1 MKKAMKK
8 LMAALLAVAMVC
20 AMAIPAFA
28 AGGAGATTGEGKITI
43 DNAVIGHTYKIYRI
57 LNLQYNETAKSFRY
71 EKNDKWGAFVDE
83 QSDKLAVD
91 ANGVVTWK
99 KGVSAEKDGAPI
111 KALAI
116 AAGQY
121 VKDQGTAFAA
131 DDSKVAASSTVI
143 FDNLPL
149 GWYLVVSDLTNDAIC
164 SIDTTAKEVTI
175 KEKNGVPTVTKEVEY
190 ASGSWGQGN
199 DGNVGDTVNF
209 QTTIYVTDGN
219 PTNYVLHDKMSNGL
233 TFKEDSIA
241 VKVNDTT
248 PITNYTVK
256 YTNTDKCTFE
266 ISFPNGTLHT
276 NDKVV
281 VTYSATINSNA
292 VVGTA
297 GNENETWLK
306 YGNNGETTHG
316 KTKTYTWSFNIF
328 KYFTDSNDKM
338 QYLADVEFV
347 LYRKDNTTNKIEYAQ
362 FDSNNN
368 NKLTGWTEAENEATK
383 LKTNATS
390 IVGVEGLDKG
400 TYFLKETATPGGF
413 NGLTT
418 DVEVQIDSSCNTLN
432 GATYTV
438 KYKMANANDE
448 DFTDAG
454 DAKIVPIENKRGTTL
469 PGTGGIGTTIFYV
482 VGGGLMVAAAILLIT
497 KKRMENR

>member
-20 AMAIPAFA
+20 AMAIPAWA

-57 LNLQYNETAKSFRY
+57 LNLQYNDTAKSFRY
-71 EKNDKWGAFVDE
+71 EKNDKWGAFVEE
-83 QSDKLAVD
+83 QTAYLAVD
-91 ANGVVTWK
+91 SKTGVVTWANSDNADN
-99 KGVSAEKDGAPI
+99 GTAI
-111 KALAI
+111 KALAV
-116 AAGQY
+116 AAGQH
-121 VKDQGTAFAA
+121 VTDTPSLAA
-131 DDSKVAASSTVI
+131 DDSKEATSNTVI

-149 GWYLVVSDLTNDAIC
+149 GWYLVVSDLTTDAIC
-164 SIDTTAKEVTI
+164 SIDTTAKQVTI
-175 KEKNGVPTVTKEVEY
+175 REKNGVPTVTKEVEY
-190 ASGSWGQGN
+190 ASDSWGQGN

-209 QTTIYVTDGN
+209 HTTIYVTDGN

-233 TFKEDSIA
+233 TFKTDSI
-241 VKVNDTT
+241 VVTKNGNSFTD
-248 PITNYTVK
+248 YTK
-256 YTNTDKCTFE
+256 EPPTDGCTFE
-266 ISFPNGTLHT
+266 IKFNEGSLHT

-297 GNENETWLK
+297 GNDNETWLE
-306 YGNNGETTHG
+306 YGDHHDSTHSN
-316 KTKTYTWSFNIF
+316 TKTYTWSFNIF
-328 KYFTDSNDKM
+328 KFFTDSDDTM
-338 QYLADVEFV
+338 QYLPDVEFV

-368 NKLTGWTEAENEATK
+368 NNKLTGWTETKDDATR
-383 LKTNATS
+383 LTTNATS
-390 IVGVEGLDKG
+390 TVTVEGLDEG

-418 DVEVQIDSSCNTLN
+418 DVEVQITGSCNTLR

-438 KYKMANANDE
+438 QYRMDNEE
-448 DFTDAG
+448 DFAGAG
-454 DAKIVPIENKRGTTL
+454 DAKIVPIENKRGTIL

-497 KKRMENR
+497 KKRMENH

>member
-57 LNLQYNETAKSFRY
+57 LNLQYNDTAKSFRY
-71 EKNDKWGAFVDE
+71 EKNDKWGAFVEE
-83 QSDKLAVD
+83 QTAYLAVD
-91 ANGVVTWK
+91 SKTGVVTWANSDNADN
-99 KGVSAEKDGAPI
+99 GTAI
-111 KALAI
+111 KALAV
-116 AAGQY
+116 AAGQH
-121 VKDQGTAFAA
+121 VTDTPSLAA
-131 DDSKVAASSTVI
+131 DDSKVAASNTVI

-149 GWYLVVSDLTNDAIC
+149 GWYLVVSDLTTDAIC
-164 SIDTTAKEVTI
+164 SIDTTAKQVTI
-175 KEKNGVPTVTKEVEY
+175 REKNGVPTVTKEVEY
-190 ASGSWGQGN
+190 ASGSWGEGN

-233 TFKEDSIA
+233 AFKEDSIA

-328 KYFTDSNDKM
+328 KYFTDSNNDM
-338 QYLADVEFV
+338 RYLANVEFV
-347 LYRKDNTTNKIEYAQ
+347 LYRKNADDKAEYAK
-362 FDSNNN
+362 FDSNN
-368 NKLTGWTEAENEATK
+368 KLSGWTEAESEAGK

-400 TYFLKETATPGGF
+400 TYFLKEITTPDGF
-413 NGLTT
+413 NGLTS

-438 KYKMANANDE
+438 QYKMVNED
-448 DFTDAG
+448 DFTDT
-454 DAKIVPIENKRGTTL
+454 DEEEKVVPIENKRGTVL

>member
-28 AGGAGATTGEGKITI
+28 ADGSTHSSSEDGKITI
-43 DNAVIGHTYKIYRI
+43 QNAVANQTYKIYRI
-57 LNLQYNETAKSFRY
+57 LDLQYNDTAKSFRY
-71 EKNDKWGAFVDE
+71 VKNDKWGAFVE
-83 QSDKLAVD
+83 GQTTYLSVD
-91 ANGVVTWK
+91 SKTGVVTWANSDNADN
-99 KGVSAEKDGAPI
+99 GTAI
-111 KALAI
+111 KALAV
-116 AAGQY
+116 AAGQH
-121 VKDQGTAFAA
+121 VKDTPSLTADGSVKA
-131 DDSKVAASSTVI
+131 SSSTVI

-190 ASGSWGQGN
+190 ASGSWGEGN

-233 TFKEDSIA
+233 TFQTGTISVKKNDKPFTDYTKE
-241 VKVNDTT
+241 T
-248 PITNYTVK
+248 PI
-256 YTNTDKCTFE
+256 DDCTFE
-266 ISFPNGTLHT
+266 IKFKDGTLQT

-281 VTYSATINSNA
+281 VTYSATINNDA
-292 VVGTA
+292 VVGTT

-306 YGNNGETTHG
+306 YGDNGETTHG
-316 KTKTYTWSFNIF
+316 KTKTYTWKFNIL
-328 KYFTDSNDKM
+328 KYFTDSNDDKK
-338 QYLADVEFV
+338 YLANVEFV
-347 LYRKDNTTNKIEYAQ
+347 LYRKDNAANKTEYAQ
-362 FDSNNN
+362 FDSNN
-368 NKLTGWTEAENEATK
+368 KLTGWTATESEAGK

-390 IVGVEGLDKG
+390 NVVVEGLDAG
-400 TYFLKETATPGGF
+400 TYFLKETATPTGF
-413 NGLTT
+413 NSLTS
-418 DVEVQIDSSCNTLN
+418 DVEVQIDSSCNTLS

-448 DFTDAG
+448 EFTDT
-454 DAKIVPIENKRGTTL
+454 DDEKVVPIENKRGTTL

-482 VGGGLMVAAAILLIT
+482 VGGGLMAAAAILLIT

>member
-1 MKKAMKK
+1 
-8 LMAALLAVAMVC
+8 MVC

-57 LNLQYNETAKSFRY
+57 LNLQYNDTAKSFRY
-71 EKNDKWGAFVDE
+71 EKNDKWGAFVEE
-83 QSDKLAVD
+83 QTAYLAVD
-91 ANGVVTWK
+91 SKTGVVTWANSDNADN
-99 KGVSAEKDGAPI
+99 GTAI
-111 KALAI
+111 KALAV
-116 AAGQY
+116 AAGQH
-121 VKDQGTAFAA
+121 VTDTPSLAA
-131 DDSKVAASSTVI
+131 DDSKEATSNTVI

-149 GWYLVVSDLTNDAIC
+149 GWYLVVSDLTTDAIC

-219 PTNYVLHDKMSNGL
+219 PTNYVLHDKMSTGL

-297 GNENETWLK
+297 GNDNETWLK
-306 YGNNGETTHG
+306 YGDNGETTHG
-316 KTKTYTWSFNIF
+316 RTKTYTWKFNIF
-328 KYFTDSNDKM
+328 KYFTDSNNDM
-338 QYLADVEFV
+338 RYLANVEFV
-347 LYRKDNTTNKIEYAQ
+347 LYRKNADDKAEYAK
-362 FDSNNN
+362 FDSNN
-368 NKLTGWTEAENEATK
+368 KLSGWTEAESEAGK
-383 LKTNATS
+383 LKTNAIS

-400 TYFLKETATPGGF
+400 TYFLKEITTPDGF
-413 NGLTT
+413 NGLTS

-438 KYKMANANDE
+438 QYKMVNED
-448 DFTDAG
+448 DFTDT
-454 DAKIVPIENKRGTTL
+454 DEEEKVVPIENKRGTVL

>member
-43 DNAVIGHTYKIYRI
+43 NNAVIGHTYKIYRI
-57 LNLQYNETAKSFRY
+57 LNLQYNDTAKSFRY
-71 EKNDKWGAFVDE
+71 EKNDKWGAFVED
-83 QSDKLAVD
+83 QTTYLSVD
-91 ANGVVTWK
+91 SKTGVVTWANSDNADN
-99 KGVSAEKDGAPI
+99 GTAI
-111 KALAI
+111 KALAV

-121 VKDQGTAFAA
+121 VKDKEDAGLTA
-131 DDSKVAASSTVI
+131 DDFKKATSSTVT

-209 QTTIYVTDGN
+209 QTTINVTDGD
-219 PTNYVLHDKMSNGL
+219 PTNYVLHDQMSKGL
-233 TFKEDSIA
+233 TFKENSIA
-241 VKVNDTT
+241 VKVNDTL
-248 PITNYTVK
+248 ITNYTVE

-276 NDKVV
+276 NDTVV
-281 VTYSATINSNA
+281 VTYSATINNDA
-292 VVGTA
+292 VVGTT

-306 YGNNGETTHG
+306 YGDNGETTHG

-328 KYFTDSNDKM
+328 KYFTDSNNDM

-347 LYRKDNTTNKIEYAQ
+347 LYRKDNTANKTEYAQ
-362 FDSNNN
+362 FNSN

-390 IVGVEGLDKG
+390 TVAVEGLDAG
-400 TYFLKETATPGGF
+400 TYFLKEITTPGGF
-413 NGLTT
+413 NGLTS
-418 DVEVQIDSSCNTLN
+418 DVEVKITSSCNILT
-432 GATYTV
+432 GATYAV
-438 KYKMANANDE
+438 EYKMVNE
-448 DFTDAG
+448 EGFTDT
-454 DAKIVPIENKRGTTL
+454 DEQEKVVPIENKRGTTL
-469 PGTGGIGTTIFYV
+469 PSTGGIGTTIFYV

>member
-28 AGGAGATTGEGKITI
+28 AEGAGATTGEGKITI

-57 LNLQYNETAKSFRY
+57 LNLQYNDTAKSFRY
-71 EKNDKWGAFVDE
+71 EKNDKWGAFVEE
-83 QSDKLAVD
+83 QTAYLAVD
-91 ANGVVTWK
+91 SKTGVVTWANSDNADN
-99 KGVSAEKDGAPI
+99 GTAI
-111 KALAI
+111 KALAV
-116 AAGQY
+116 AAGQH
-121 VKDQGTAFAA
+121 VTDTPSLAA
-131 DDSKVAASSTVI
+131 DDSKEATSNTVI

-149 GWYLVVSDLTNDAIC
+149 GWYLVVSDLTTDAIC
-164 SIDTTAKEVTI
+164 SIDTTAKQVTI
-175 KEKNGVPTVTKEVEY
+175 REKNGVPTVTKEVEY
-190 ASGSWGQGN
+190 ASGSWGEGN

-233 TFKEDSIA
+233 AFQTGTIS
-241 VKVNDTT
+241 VKKNGDPFTDYTIET
-248 PITNYTVK
+248 PI
-256 YTNTDKCTFE
+256 DDCTFE
-266 ISFPNGTLHT
+266 IKFKEGSLHT

-316 KTKTYTWSFNIF
+316 RTKTYTWKFNILKF
-328 KYFTDSNDKM
+328 FTNSNDEK

-347 LYRKDNTTNKIEYAQ
+347 LYRKNNTTDPAEYAK
-362 FDSNNN
+362 FDSN
-368 NKLTGWTEAENEATK
+368 NKLTGWTKNESEAGK
-383 LKTNATS
+383 LRTNATS
-390 IVGVEGLDKG
+390 NVCVEGLDEG
-400 TYFLKETATPGGF
+400 TYFLKETATPVGF
-413 NGLTT
+413 NSLTS
-418 DVEVQIDSSCNTLN
+418 DVEVQITSSCNTLTN
-432 GATYTV
+432 ATYTV
-438 KYKMANANDE
+438 QYKMVNDE
-448 DFTDAG
+448 DFADTD
-454 DAKIVPIENKRGTTL
+454 DKEKVVPIENKRGTVL

-497 KKRMENR
+497 KKRMENH

>member
-28 AGGAGATTGEGKITI
+28 ADGSTHSSSKDGKITI
-43 DNAVIGHTYKIYRI
+43 DNAVAGQTYKIYRI
-57 LNLQYNETAKSFRY
+57 LDLQYNDTAKSFRY
-71 EKNDKWGAFVDE
+71 VKNDKWGAFVDE
-83 QSDKLAVD
+83 QSSYLTVD

-99 KGVSAEKDGAPI
+99 DGVSSEKDGAPI

-116 AAGQY
+116 AAGQH
-121 VKDQGTAFAA
+121 VKDTPSLAA
-131 DDSKVAASSTVI
+131 DGSEKAASSIVT
-143 FDNLPL
+143 FDRLPL
-149 GWYLVVSDLTNDAIC
+149 GWYLVVSDLTTDAIC

-175 KEKNGVPTVTKEVEY
+175 KEKNGAPTVTKEVEY
-190 ASGSWGQGN
+190 ASGSWGEGN

-219 PTNYVLHDKMSNGL
+219 PTNYVLHDQMSNGL
-233 TFKEDSIA
+233 AFKEGSIV
-241 VKVNDTT
+241 VKKNGERFID
-248 PITNYTVK
+248 YTVV
-256 YTNTDKCTFE
+256 TPTDNCTFE
-266 ISFPNGTLHT
+266 IKFNENSLQA
-276 NDKVV
+276 NDTVV

-292 VVGTA
+292 VVGTT
-297 GNENETWLK
+297 GNDNETWLK

-328 KYFTDSNDKM
+328 KYFTDSNNDM
-338 QYLADVEFV
+338 QYLANVEFV
-347 LYRKDNTTNKIEYAQ
+347 LYRKDNTANKTEYAQ
-362 FDSNNN
+362 FNSN

-390 IVGVEGLDKG
+390 TVAVEGLDAG
-400 TYFLKETATPGGF
+400 TYFLKETATPVGF
-413 NGLTT
+413 NSLTS
-418 DVEVQIDSSCNTLN
+418 DVEVQITSSCNTLTH
-432 GATYTV
+432 ATYTV
-438 KYKMANANDE
+438 QYKMVNEE
-448 DFTDAG
+448 DFTDT
-454 DAKIVPIENKRGTTL
+454 DEEEKVVPIENNRGTTL

-482 VGGGLMVAAAILLIT
+482 VGGGLMVAAAVLLIT

>member
-28 AGGAGATTGEGKITI
+28 ADGGATAPTTGEGEITI

-71 EKNDKWGAFVDE
+71 EKNNKWGAFVDE

-99 KGVSAEKDGAPI
+99 EGVSAEKDGAPI

-149 GWYLVVSDLTNDAIC
+149 GWYLVVSDLTSDAIC
-164 SIDTTAKEVTI
+164 SIDTTAKQVTI

-209 QTTIYVTDGN
+209 QTTINVTDGD

-233 TFKEDSIA
+233 AFKEGSIV
-241 VKVNDTT
+241 VKKNDERFTD
-248 PITNYTVK
+248 YTVV
-256 YTNTDKCTFE
+256 TPTDNCTFE
-266 ISFPNGTLHT
+266 IKFNENSLQA
-276 NDKVV
+276 NDTVV
-281 VTYSATINSNA
+281 VTYSAIINSNA
-292 VVGTA
+292 VVGTD
-297 GNENETWLK
+297 GNDNETWLK

-316 KTKTYTWSFNIF
+316 KTKTYTWKFDIL
-328 KYFTDSNDKM
+328 KYFTDSNDTK

-347 LYRKDNTTNKIEYAQ
+347 LYRKNNTTNTTEYAK
-362 FDSNNN
+362 FDSN
-368 NKLTGWTEAENEATK
+368 KLSGWTATESDATK

-390 IVGVEGLDKG
+390 TVAVEGLDAG
-400 TYFLKETATPGGF
+400 TYFLKEITTPGGF
-413 NGLTT
+413 NGLTS
-418 DVEVQIDSSCNTLN
+418 DVEVKITSSCNILT
-432 GATYTV
+432 GATYAV
-438 KYKMANANDE
+438 EYKMVNE
-448 DFTDAG
+448 EGFTDT
-454 DAKIVPIENKRGTTL
+454 DEQEKVVPIENKRGTTL

>member
-28 AGGAGATTGEGKITI
+28 AEGAGATTGEGKITI

-57 LNLQYNETAKSFRY
+57 LNLQYNDTAKSFRY
-71 EKNDKWGAFVDE
+71 EKNDKWGAFVEE
-83 QSDKLAVD
+83 QTAYLSVD
-91 ANGVVTWK
+91 SKTGVVTWANSDNADN
-99 KGVSAEKDGAPI
+99 GTAI
-111 KALAI
+111 KALAV

-121 VKDQGTAFAA
+121 VKDKEDAGLTA
-131 DDSKVAASSTVI
+131 DRSEKASLNTVT

-328 KYFTDSNDKM
+328 KYFTDSNNDM
-338 QYLADVEFV
+338 RYLANVEFV
-347 LYRKDNTTNKIEYAQ
+347 LYRKNADDKAEYAK
-362 FDSNNN
+362 FDSNNNN
-368 NKLTGWTEAENEATK
+368 NKLTGWTETKDDATR
-383 LKTNATS
+383 LTTNATS
-390 IVGVEGLDKG
+390 TVTVEGLDEG
-400 TYFLKETATPGGF
+400 TYFLKEITTPDGF
-413 NGLTT
+413 NGLTS

-432 GATYTV
+432 GATYMV
-438 KYKMANANDE
+438 QYKMVNE
-448 DFTDAG
+448 EGFTDT
-454 DAKIVPIENKRGTTL
+454 DDEEKVVPIENKRGTTL

-497 KKRMENR
+497 KKRMENH

>member
-20 AMAIPAFA
+20 AMAIPAWA
-28 AGGAGATTGEGKITI
+28 AEGATHSSSEDGKITI
-43 DNAVIGHTYKIYRI
+43 QNAVANQTYKIYRI
-57 LNLQYNETAKSFRY
+57 LDLQYNDTAKSFRY
-71 EKNDKWGAFVDE
+71 VKNDKWGAFVE
-83 QSDKLAVD
+83 GQTTYLSVD
-91 ANGVVTWK
+91 SKTGVVTWANSDNADN
-99 KGVSAEKDGAPI
+99 GTAI
-111 KALAI
+111 KALAV
-116 AAGQY
+116 AAGQH
-121 VKDQGTAFAA
+121 VKDTPSLTADGSVKA
-131 DDSKVAASSTVI
+131 SSSTVI

-149 GWYLVVSDLTNDAIC
+149 GWYLVVSDLTTDAIC
-164 SIDTTAKEVTI
+164 SIDTTAKQVTI
-175 KEKNGVPTVTKEVEY
+175 KEKNGAPTVEKEVEY
-190 ASGSWGQGN
+190 ASDSWGQGN

-266 ISFPNGTLHT
+266 ISFPNGTLQT

-281 VTYSATINSNA
+281 VTYSATINSDA

-328 KYFTDSNDKM
+328 KYFTDSNNDM
-338 QYLADVEFV
+338 RYLANVEFV
-347 LYRKDNTTNKIEYAQ
+347 LYRKNADDKAEYAK
-362 FDSNNN
+362 FDSNN
-368 NKLTGWTEAENEATK
+368 KLSGWTEAESEAGK

-400 TYFLKETATPGGF
+400 TYFLKEITTPDGF
-413 NGLTT
+413 NGLTS

-438 KYKMANANDE
+438 QYKMVNED
-448 DFTDAG
+448 DFTDT
-454 DAKIVPIENKRGTTL
+454 DEEEKVVPIENKRGTVL

>member
-57 LNLQYNETAKSFRY
+57 LNLQYNDTAKSFRY
-71 EKNDKWGAFVDE
+71 EKNDKWGAFVEE
-83 QSDKLAVD
+83 QTAYLSVD
-91 ANGVVTWK
+91 SKTGVVTWANSDNADN
-99 KGVSAEKDGAPI
+99 GTAI
-111 KALAI
+111 KALAV

-121 VKDQGTAFAA
+121 VKDKEDAGLTA
-131 DDSKVAASSTVI
+131 DRSEKASLNTVT

-190 ASGSWGQGN
+190 ASGSWGEGN

-233 TFKEDSIA
+233 TFKTDSIV
-241 VKVNDTT
+241 VKKNDAIFTDYTKET
-248 PITNYTVK
+248 PN
-256 YTNTDKCTFE
+256 DGCTFE
-266 ISFPNGTLHT
+266 IKFNEGSLHT

-292 VVGTA
+292 VVGTD
-297 GNENETWLK
+297 GNDNDTWLK
-306 YGNNGETTHG
+306 YGDEGKITRS
-316 KTKTYTWSFNIF
+316 KTKTYTWSFNILKF
-328 KYFTDSNDKM
+328 FTDSNGDKK
-338 QYLADVEFV
+338 YLADVEFV
-347 LYRKDNTTNKIEYAQ
+347 LYRKDNTANKTTEYAK
-362 FDSNNN
+362 FDSN
-368 NKLTGWTEAENEATK
+368 NKLTGWTKNESEAGK
-383 LKTNATS
+383 LRTNATCN
-390 IVGVEGLDKG
+390 VCVEGLDEG
-400 TYFLKETATPGGF
+400 TYFLKETATPVGF
-413 NGLTT
+413 NSLTS
-418 DVEVQIDSSCNTLN
+418 DVEVQIDSSCNTLR
-432 GATYTV
+432 GAAYTV
-438 KYKMANANDE
+438 KYKMANED
-448 DFTDAG
+448 DFTDT
-454 DAKIVPIENKRGTTL
+454 DEEEKVVPIENKRGTVL

-497 KKRMENR
+497 KKRMENH

>member
-28 AGGAGATTGEGKITI
+28 ADGSTHSSSEDGKITI
-43 DNAVIGHTYKIYRI
+43 DNAVAGQTYKIYRI
-57 LNLQYNETAKSFRY
+57 LDLQYNDTAKSFRY
-71 EKNDKWGAFVDE
+71 VKNDKWGAFVDE
-83 QSDKLAVD
+83 QSSYLIVD

-99 KGVSAEKDGAPI
+99 DGVSSEKDGAPI

-116 AAGQY
+116 AAGQH
-121 VKDQGTAFAA
+121 VKDTPSLAA
-131 DDSKVAASSTVI
+131 DGSEKAASSIVT
-143 FDNLPL
+143 FDRLPL
-149 GWYLVVSDLTNDAIC
+149 GWYLVVSDLTTDAIC

-175 KEKNGVPTVTKEVEY
+175 KEKNGAPTVTKEVEY
-190 ASGSWGQGN
+190 ASGSWGEGN

-219 PTNYVLHDKMSNGL
+219 PTNYVLHDQMSNGL
-233 TFKEDSIA
+233 AFKEGSIV
-241 VKVNDTT
+241 VKKNGERFID
-248 PITNYTVK
+248 YTVV
-256 YTNTDKCTFE
+256 TPTDNCTFE
-266 ISFPNGTLHT
+266 IKFNENSLQA
-276 NDKVV
+276 NDTVV

-297 GNENETWLK
+297 GNDNETWLK

-328 KYFTDSNDKM
+328 KYFTDSNNDM
-338 QYLADVEFV
+338 QYLANVEFV
-347 LYRKDNTTNKIEYAQ
+347 LYRKDNTANKTEYAQ
-362 FDSNNN
+362 FNSN

-390 IVGVEGLDKG
+390 TVAVEGLDAG
-400 TYFLKETATPGGF
+400 TYFLKETATPVGF
-413 NGLTT
+413 NSLTS
-418 DVEVQIDSSCNTLN
+418 DVEVQITSSCNTLTH
-432 GATYTV
+432 ATYTV
-438 KYKMANANDE
+438 QYKMVNEE
-448 DFTDAG
+448 DFTDT
-454 DAKIVPIENKRGTTL
+454 DEEEKVVPIENNRGTTL

-482 VGGGLMVAAAILLIT
+482 VGGGLMVAAAVLLIT

>member
-1 MKKAMKK
+1 MKK

-57 LNLQYNETAKSFRY
+57 LNLQYNDTAKSFRY

-149 GWYLVVSDLTNDAIC
+149 GWYLVVSDLTSDAIC

-219 PTNYVLHDKMSNGL
+219 PTNYILHDEMSNGL
-233 TFKEDSIA
+233 DFKEDSIV
-241 VKVNDTT
+241 VKKNDERFTD
-248 PITNYTVK
+248 YTVV
-256 YTNTDKCTFE
+256 TPTDNCTFE
-266 ISFPNGTLHT
+266 IKFNENSLQA
-276 NDKVV
+276 NDTVV

-297 GNENETWLK
+297 GNDNETWLK

-316 KTKTYTWSFNIF
+316 KTKTYTWKFDIL
-328 KYFTDSNDKM
+328 KYFTDSNDTK

-347 LYRKDNTTNKIEYAQ
+347 LYRKNNTTNTTEYAK
-362 FDSNNN
+362 FDSN
-368 NKLTGWTEAENEATK
+368 KLSGWTATESDATK

-390 IVGVEGLDKG
+390 NVVVEGLDAG
-400 TYFLKETATPGGF
+400 TYFLKETATPVGF
-413 NGLTT
+413 NSLTS
-418 DVEVQIDSSCNTLN
+418 DVEVKITSSCNKLD
-432 GATYTV
+432 GATYAV
-438 KYKMANANDE
+438 EYKMVNEE
-448 DFTDAG
+448 DFTDTG
-454 DAKIVPIENKRGTTL
+454 DEKVVPIENNRGTTL

-482 VGGGLMVAAAILLIT
+482 IGGGLMAAAAILLIT

>member
-57 LNLQYNETAKSFRY
+57 LNLQYNDTAKSFRY
-71 EKNDKWGAFVDE
+71 EKNDKWGAFVED
-83 QSDKLAVD
+83 QTAYLSVD
-91 ANGVVTWK
+91 SKTGVVTWANSDNADN
-99 KGVSAEKDGAPI
+99 GTAI
-111 KALAI
+111 KALAV

-121 VKDQGTAFAA
+121 VKDKEDAGLTA
-131 DDSKVAASSTVI
+131 DRSEKASLNTVT

-209 QTTIYVTDGN
+209 HTTIYVTDGN
-219 PTNYVLHDKMSNGL
+219 PTNYVLHDKMSTGL
-233 TFKEDSIA
+233 TFKENSIA
-241 VKVNDTT
+241 VKVNDTL
-248 PITNYTVK
+248 ITNYTVK

-266 ISFPNGTLHT
+266 ISFPNGTLQT

-281 VTYSATINSNA
+281 VTYSAIINSDA
-292 VVGTA
+292 VVGTD
-297 GNENETWLK
+297 GNDNETWLK
-306 YGNNGETTHG
+306 YGETGETTHSN
-316 KTKTYTWSFNIF
+316 TKTYTWKFDIL
-328 KYFTDSNDKM
+328 KYFTDSNNEK
-338 QYLADVEFV
+338 QYLANVEFV
-347 LYRKDNTTNKIEYAQ
+347 LYRKNADDKAEYAK
-362 FDSNNN
+362 FDPN
-368 NKLTGWTEAENEATK
+368 NKLTGWTENESEAGK
-383 LKTNATS
+383 LTTNATS
-390 IVGVEGLDKG
+390 NVVVEGLDAG
-400 TYFLKETATPGGF
+400 TYFLKETATPVGF
-413 NGLTT
+413 NSLTS
-418 DVEVQIDSSCNTLN
+418 DVEVQITSSCNILR
-432 GATYTV
+432 GAIYAV
-438 KYKMANANDE
+438 QYKMADEE
-448 DFTDAG
+448 DFTDT
-454 DAKIVPIENKRGTTL
+454 DDEKVVPIENKRGTTL

-482 VGGGLMVAAAILLIT
+482 VGGGLMAAAAILLIT
-497 KKRMENR
+497 KKRMENH

>member
-71 EKNDKWGAFVDE
+71 EKNDKWGAFVED
-83 QSDKLAVD
+83 QTTYLSVD
-91 ANGVVTWK
+91 SKTGVVTWANSDNADN
-99 KGVSAEKDGAPI
+99 GTAI
-111 KALAI
+111 KALAV

-121 VKDQGTAFAA
+121 VKDKEDAGLTA
-131 DDSKVAASSTVI
+131 DDFKKATSSTVT

-209 QTTIYVTDGN
+209 QTTINVTDGD
-219 PTNYVLHDKMSNGL
+219 PTNYVLHDQMSKGL
-233 TFKEDSIA
+233 TFKENSIA
-241 VKVNDTT
+241 VKVNDTL
-248 PITNYTVK
+248 ITNYTVE

-276 NDKVV
+276 NDTVV
-281 VTYSATINSNA
+281 VTYSATINNDA
-292 VVGTA
+292 VVGTT

-306 YGNNGETTHG
+306 YGDNGETTHG

-328 KYFTDSNDKM
+328 KYFTDSNNDM

-347 LYRKDNTTNKIEYAQ
+347 LYRKDNTANKTEYAQ
-362 FDSNNN
+362 FNSN

-390 IVGVEGLDKG
+390 TVAVEGLDAG
-400 TYFLKETATPGGF
+400 TYFLKEITTPGGF
-413 NGLTT
+413 NGLTS
-418 DVEVQIDSSCNTLN
+418 DVEVKITSSCNILT
-432 GATYTV
+432 GATYAV
-438 KYKMANANDE
+438 EYKMVNEEGFTGTDE
-448 DFTDAG
+448 QE
-454 DAKIVPIENKRGTTL
+454 KVVPIENKRGTTL

>member
-71 EKNDKWGAFVDE
+71 EKNNKWGAFVDE

-99 KGVSAEKDGAPI
+99 EGVSAEKDGAPI

-149 GWYLVVSDLTNDAIC
+149 GWYLVVSDLTSDAIC
-164 SIDTTAKEVTI
+164 SIDTTAKQVTI

-233 TFKEDSIA
+233 AFKTDSI
-241 VKVNDTT
+241 VVTKNGNPFTD
-248 PITNYTVK
+248 YTK
-256 YTNTDKCTFE
+256 ENPTDGCTFE
-266 ISFPNGTLHT
+266 IKFNEGSLHT

-297 GNENETWLK
+297 GNDNETWLK
-306 YGNNGETTHG
+306 YGNNGETTHSN
-316 KTKTYTWSFNIF
+316 TKTYTWKFNIF
-328 KYFTDSNDKM
+328 KYFTDSDDTM
-338 QYLADVEFV
+338 QYLANVEFV
-347 LYRKDNTTNKIEYAQ
+347 LYRKNADDKAEYAK
-362 FDSNNN
+362 FDSNN
-368 NKLTGWTEAENEATK
+368 KLSGWTEAENEATK
-383 LKTNATS
+383 LKTNAAS

-413 NGLTT
+413 NGLTS
-418 DVEVQIDSSCNTLN
+418 DVEVQIDSSCNTLR
-432 GATYTV
+432 GAAYMV
-438 KYKMANANDE
+438 QYKMANANDE

-454 DAKIVPIENKRGTTL
+454 DEKIVPIENKRGTTL

>member
-57 LNLQYNETAKSFRY
+57 LNLQYNDTAKSFRY
-71 EKNDKWGAFVDE
+71 EKNDKWGAFVEE
-83 QSDKLAVD
+83 QTAYLAVD
-91 ANGVVTWK
+91 SKTGVVTWANSDNADN
-99 KGVSAEKDGAPI
+99 GTAI
-111 KALAI
+111 KALAV
-116 AAGQY
+116 AAGQH
-121 VKDQGTAFAA
+121 VTDTPSLAA
-131 DDSKVAASSTVI
+131 DDSKEATSNTVI

-149 GWYLVVSDLTNDAIC
+149 GWYLVVSDLTTDAIC
-164 SIDTTAKEVTI
+164 SIDTTAKQVTI
-175 KEKNGVPTVTKEVEY
+175 REKNGVPTVTKEVEY
-190 ASGSWGQGN
+190 ASGSWGEGN

-233 TFKEDSIA
+233 AFQTGTIS
-241 VKVNDTT
+241 VKKNGDPFTDYT
-248 PITNYTVK
+248 IEPPI
-256 YTNTDKCTFE
+256 DDCTFE
-266 ISFPNGTLHT
+266 IKFKEGSLHT

-316 KTKTYTWSFNIF
+316 RTKTYTWKFNILKF
-328 KYFTDSNDKM
+328 FTDSNDEK

-347 LYRKDNTTNKIEYAQ
+347 LYRKNNTTDPAEYAK
-362 FDSNNN
+362 FDSN
-368 NKLTGWTEAENEATK
+368 NKLTGWTKNESEAGK
-383 LKTNATS
+383 LRTNATS
-390 IVGVEGLDKG
+390 NVCVEGLDEG

-418 DVEVQIDSSCNTLN
+418 DVEVWITSSCNTLT
-432 GATYTV
+432 GANYAV
-438 KYKMANANDE
+438 EYKMVNE
-448 DFTDAG
+448 EGFTDT
-454 DAKIVPIENKRGTTL
+454 DDEEKVVPIENKRGTTL

-482 VGGGLMVAAAILLIT
+482 VGGGLMAAAAILLIT

>member
-1 MKKAMKK
+1 MKKAIKK

-57 LNLQYNETAKSFRY
+57 LNLQYNDTAKSFRY
-71 EKNDKWGAFVDE
+71 EKNDKWGAFVEE
-83 QSDKLAVD
+83 QTAYLAVD
-91 ANGVVTWK
+91 SKTGVVTWANSDNADN
-99 KGVSAEKDGAPI
+99 GTAI
-111 KALAI
+111 KALAV
-116 AAGQY
+116 AAGQH
-121 VKDQGTAFAA
+121 VTDTPSLAA
-131 DDSKVAASSTVI
+131 DDSKEANSNTVI

-149 GWYLVVSDLTNDAIC
+149 GWYLVVSDLTTDAIC
-164 SIDTTAKEVTI
+164 SIDTTAKQVTI
-175 KEKNGVPTVTKEVEY
+175 REKNGVPTVTKEVEY
-190 ASGSWGQGN
+190 ASGSWGEGN

-233 TFKEDSIA
+233 AFQTGTIS
-241 VKVNDTT
+241 VKKNGDPFTDYTIVT
-248 PITNYTVK
+248 P
-256 YTNTDKCTFE
+256 TDNCTFE
-266 ISFPNGTLHT
+266 IKFNENSLHT

-316 KTKTYTWSFNIF
+316 HTKTYTWKFNILKF
-328 KYFTDSNDKM
+328 FTDSNDEK

-347 LYRKDNTTNKIEYAQ
+347 LYRKNNTTDPAEYAK
-362 FDSNNN
+362 FDSN
-368 NKLTGWTEAENEATK
+368 NKLTGWTKNESEAGK
-383 LKTNATS
+383 LRTNATS
-390 IVGVEGLDKG
+390 NVCVEGLDEG
-400 TYFLKETATPGGF
+400 TYFLKETATPVGF
-413 NGLTT
+413 NSLTS
-418 DVEVQIDSSCNTLN
+418 DVEVQITSSCNTLTN
-432 GATYTV
+432 ATYTV
-438 KYKMANANDE
+438 QYKMVNDE
-448 DFTDAG
+448 DFADTD
-454 DAKIVPIENKRGTTL
+454 DKEKVVPIENKRGTTL

-482 VGGGLMVAAAILLIT
+482 IGGGLMVAAAILLIT

>member
-1 MKKAMKK
+1 MKK

-20 AMAIPAFA
+20 AMAIPAWA

-57 LNLQYNETAKSFRY
+57 LNLQYNDTAKSFRY
-71 EKNDKWGAFVDE
+71 EKNDKWGAFVE
-83 QSDKLAVD
+83 GQTTYLSVD
-91 ANGVVTWK
+91 SKTGVVTWANSDNADN
-99 KGVSAEKDGAPI
+99 GTAI

-164 SIDTTAKEVTI
+164 SIDTTAKQVTI

-209 QTTIYVTDGN
+209 QTTINVTDGD
-219 PTNYVLHDKMSNGL
+219 PTNYVLHDQMSKGL
-233 TFKEDSIA
+233 TFKENSIA
-241 VKVNDTT
+241 VKVNDTL
-248 PITNYTVK
+248 ITNYTVE

-276 NDKVV
+276 NDTVV
-281 VTYSATINSNA
+281 VTYSATINNDA

-316 KTKTYTWSFNIF
+316 HTKTYTWKFNIL
-328 KYFTDSNDKM
+328 KYFTDSNDDKK
-338 QYLADVEFV
+338 YLANVEFV
-347 LYRKDNTTNKIEYAQ
+347 LYRKNADDKAEYAK
-362 FDSNNN
+362 FDPN
-368 NKLTGWTEAENEATK
+368 NKLTGWTENESEAGK
-383 LKTNATS
+383 LTTNATS
-390 IVGVEGLDKG
+390 NVTVKGLDKG
-400 TYFLKETATPGGF
+400 TYFLKETATPVGF
-413 NGLTT
+413 NGLTS
-418 DVEVQIDSSCNTLN
+418 DVEVQIDSSCNTLS

-448 DFTDAG
+448 DFTDT
-454 DAKIVPIENKRGTTL
+454 DVEKVVPIENNRGTTL

>member
-28 AGGAGATTGEGKITI
+28 AEGAGATTGEGKITI

-57 LNLQYNETAKSFRY
+57 LNLQYNDTAKSFRY
-71 EKNDKWGAFVDE
+71 EKNDKWGAFVEE
-83 QSDKLAVD
+83 QTAYLSVD
-91 ANGVVTWK
+91 STTGVVTWANSDNADN
-99 KGVSAEKDGAPI
+99 GTAI
-111 KALAI
+111 KALAV

-121 VKDQGTAFAA
+121 VKDQGTALTA
-131 DDSKVAASSTVI
+131 DDFKEATSSTVT

-149 GWYLVVSDLTNDAIC
+149 GWYLVVSDLTTDAIC
-164 SIDTTAKEVTI
+164 SIDTTAKQVTI
-175 KEKNGVPTVTKEVEY
+175 REKNGVPTVTKEVEY

-233 TFKEDSIA
+233 TFKTDSIV
-241 VKVNDTT
+241 VKKNDAIFTD
-248 PITNYTVK
+248 YTK
-256 YTNTDKCTFE
+256 ENPNDGCTFE
-266 ISFPNGTLHT
+266 IKFNKDSLQP

-316 KTKTYTWSFNIF
+316 KTKTYTWSFNILKF
-328 KYFTDSNDKM
+328 FTDSNGEKK
-338 QYLADVEFV
+338 YLPDVEFV
-347 LYRKDNTTNKIEYAQ
+347 LYRKDNSANKTEYAQ
-362 FDSNNN
+362 FDSNN
-368 NKLTGWTEAENEATK
+368 KLTGWTATESEAGK
-383 LKTNATS
+383 LRTNATS
-390 IVGVEGLDKG
+390 NVTVEGLDAG
-400 TYFLKETATPGGF
+400 TYFLKEITTPGGF

-418 DVEVQIDSSCNTLN
+418 DVEVWITSNCNTLT
-432 GATYTV
+432 GANYAV
-438 KYKMANANDE
+438 EYKMDNEE
-448 DFTDAG
+448 DFEDTDEQE
-454 DAKIVPIENKRGTTL
+454 KVVPIENKRGTTL

-497 KKRMENR
+497 KKRMENH

>member
-43 DNAVIGHTYKIYRI
+43 NNAVIGHTYKIYRI

-71 EKNDKWGAFVDE
+71 VKNTKWGAFVDD
-83 QSDKLAVD
+83 QTAYLAVD

-99 KGVSAEKDGAPI
+99 EGVSAENDGAPI

-121 VKDQGTAFAA
+121 VKDQSTALA
-131 DDSKVAASSTVI
+131 DDGSKVAASSTVT

-190 ASGSWGQGN
+190 ASGSWGEGN

-209 QTTIYVTDGN
+209 QTTINVTDGD

-233 TFKEDSIA
+233 TFKENSIA
-241 VKVNDTT
+241 VKVNDTL
-248 PITNYTVK
+248 ITNYTVE

-276 NDKVV
+276 NDTVV
-281 VTYSATINSNA
+281 VTYSATINNDA
-292 VVGTA
+292 VVGTT

-306 YGNNGETTHG
+306 YGDNGESTHG
-316 KTKTYTWSFNIF
+316 KTKTYTWSFNIL
-328 KYFTDSNDKM
+328 KYFTDSNNEK
-338 QYLADVEFV
+338 QYLANVEFV
-347 LYRKDNTTNKIEYAQ
+347 LYRKNNTTNTTEYAK
-362 FDSNNN
+362 FDSN
-368 NKLTGWTEAENEATK
+368 KLSGWTATESDATK

-390 IVGVEGLDKG
+390 NVAVEGLDAG
-400 TYFLKETATPGGF
+400 TYFLKETATPTGF
-413 NGLTT
+413 NSLTS
-418 DVEVQIDSSCNTLN
+418 DVEVKITSSCNILR
-432 GATYTV
+432 GATYAV
-438 KYKMANANDE
+438 EYKMVNE
-448 DFTDAG
+448 EGFTDT
-454 DAKIVPIENKRGTTL
+454 DEQEKVVPIENKRGTTL

-482 VGGGLMVAAAILLIT
+482 VGGGLMAAAAILLIT

>member
-28 AGGAGATTGEGKITI
+28 APATNGSITVKNTVDGK
-43 DNAVIGHTYKIYRI
+43 TYNIYKI
-57 LNLQYNETAKSFRY
+57 LNLETNGTGNDASSYTAFKYKATTEWESFVGSSIY
-71 EKNDKWGAFVDE
+71 LK
-83 QSDKLAVD
+83 SDKD
-91 ANGVVTWK
+91 GYVTWK
-99 KGVSAEKDGAPI
+99 DTAENAADIEAFSKAAMKFAKDLTPVATKVADSSGSVTFTGLELGYYLI
-111 KALAI
+111 TSDVDTSSKALCML
-116 AAGQY
+116 
-121 VKDQGTAFAA
+121 
-131 DDSKVAASSTVI
+131 STTKPSATVQ
-143 FDNLPL
+143 
-149 GWYLVVSDLTNDAIC
+149 
-164 SIDTTAKEVTI
+164 
-175 KEKNGVPTVTKEVEY
+175 EKNGAPTVTKEVEY
-190 ASGSWGQGN
+190 ASDSWGQGN

-219 PTNYVLHDKMSNGL
+219 PTNYILHDEMSNGL
-233 TFKEDSIA
+233 DFKEGSIV
-241 VKVNDTT
+241 VKKNDERFTD
-248 PITNYTVK
+248 YTVVAP
-256 YTNTDKCTFE
+256 TDNCTFE
-266 ISFPNGTLHT
+266 IKFNENSLHT

-316 KTKTYTWSFNIF
+316 RTKTYTWKFNIF
-328 KYFTDSNDKM
+328 KYFTDSDDTM
-338 QYLADVEFV
+338 QYLANVEFV
-347 LYRKDNTTNKIEYAQ
+347 LYRKNADDKAEYAK
-362 FDSNNN
+362 FDSNN
-368 NKLTGWTEAENEATK
+368 KLSGWTEAESEAGK
-383 LKTNATS
+383 LKTKATS

-400 TYFLKETATPGGF
+400 TYFLKEITTPDGF
-413 NGLTT
+413 NGLTS

-438 KYKMANANDE
+438 QYKMVNE
-448 DFTDAG
+448 EGFTDT
-454 DAKIVPIENKRGTTL
+454 DDEEKVVPIENKRGTTL

-497 KKRMENR
+497 KKRMENH

>member
-71 EKNDKWGAFVDE
+71 EKNNKWGAFVDE

-99 KGVSAEKDGAPI
+99 EGVSAEKDGAPI

-149 GWYLVVSDLTNDAIC
+149 GWYLVVSDLTSDAIC
-164 SIDTTAKEVTI
+164 SIDTTAKQVTI

-209 QTTIYVTDGN
+209 QTTINVTDGD
-219 PTNYVLHDKMSNGL
+219 PTNYVLHDQMSKGL
-233 TFKEDSIA
+233 TFKENSIA
-241 VKVNDTT
+241 VKVNDTL
-248 PITNYTVK
+248 ITNYTVE

-276 NDKVV
+276 NDTVV
-281 VTYSATINSNA
+281 VTYSATINNDA
-292 VVGTA
+292 VVGTT

-306 YGNNGETTHG
+306 YGDNGETTHG

-328 KYFTDSNDKM
+328 KYFTDSNNDM

-347 LYRKDNTTNKIEYAQ
+347 LYRKNADDKAEYAK
-362 FDSNNN
+362 FDSN

-390 IVGVEGLDKG
+390 TVAVEGLDAG
-400 TYFLKETATPGGF
+400 TYFLKEITTPGGF
-413 NGLTT
+413 NGLTS
-418 DVEVQIDSSCNTLN
+418 DVEVKITSSCNILT
-432 GATYTV
+432 GATYAV
-438 KYKMANANDE
+438 EYKMVNE
-448 DFTDAG
+448 EGFTDT
-454 DAKIVPIENKRGTTL
+454 DEQEKVVPIENKRGTTL

-482 VGGGLMVAAAILLIT
+482 IGGGLMAAAAILLIT

>member
-57 LNLQYNETAKSFRY
+57 LNLQYNDTAKSFRY
-71 EKNDKWGAFVDE
+71 EKNDKWGAFVEE
-83 QSDKLAVD
+83 QTAYLAVD
-91 ANGVVTWK
+91 SKTGVVTWANSDNADN
-99 KGVSAEKDGAPI
+99 GTAI
-111 KALAI
+111 KALAV
-116 AAGQY
+116 AAGQH
-121 VKDQGTAFAA
+121 VTDTPSLAA
-131 DDSKVAASSTVI
+131 DDSKEATSNTVI

-149 GWYLVVSDLTNDAIC
+149 GWYLVVSDLTTDAIC
-164 SIDTTAKEVTI
+164 SIDTTAKQVTI
-175 KEKNGVPTVTKEVEY
+175 REKNGVPTVTKEVEY
-190 ASGSWGQGN
+190 ASGSWGEGN

-233 TFKEDSIA
+233 TFKTDSI
-241 VKVNDTT
+241 VVTKNDAPFIDYTKET
-248 PITNYTVK
+248 PN
-256 YTNTDKCTFE
+256 DGCTFE
-266 ISFPNGTLHT
+266 IKFNKDSLHT

-292 VVGTA
+292 VVGTD
-297 GNENETWLK
+297 GNDNETWLK
-306 YGNNGETTHG
+306 YGETGETTHSN
-316 KTKTYTWSFNIF
+316 TKTYTWKFDILKF
-328 KYFTDSNDKM
+328 FTDSNGDKK
-338 QYLADVEFV
+338 YLADVEFV
-347 LYRKDNTTNKIEYAQ
+347 LYRKNADDKAEYAK
-362 FDSNNN
+362 FDSN
-368 NKLTGWTEAENEATK
+368 NKLTGWTATESEAGK
-383 LKTNATS
+383 LRTNATS
-390 IVGVEGLDKG
+390 NVTVEGLDEG
-400 TYFLKETATPGGF
+400 TYFLKEITTPGGF

-418 DVEVQIDSSCNTLN
+418 DVEVQIDSSCNTLR
-432 GATYTV
+432 GAAYTV

-454 DAKIVPIENKRGTTL
+454 DEKIVPIENKRGTTL

-497 KKRMENR
+497 KKRMENH

>member
-20 AMAIPAFA
+20 AMAIPAWA

-57 LNLQYNETAKSFRY
+57 LNLQYNDTAKSFRY
-71 EKNDKWGAFVDE
+71 EKNDKWGAFVE
-83 QSDKLAVD
+83 GQTTYLSVD
-91 ANGVVTWK
+91 SKTGVVTWANSDNADN
-99 KGVSAEKDGAPI
+99 GTAI

-164 SIDTTAKEVTI
+164 SIDTTAKQVTI

-209 QTTIYVTDGN
+209 QTTINVTDGD
-219 PTNYVLHDKMSNGL
+219 PTNYVLHDQMSKGL
-233 TFKEDSIA
+233 TFKENSIA
-241 VKVNDTT
+241 VKVNDTL
-248 PITNYTVK
+248 ITNYTVE

-276 NDKVV
+276 NDTVV
-281 VTYSATINSNA
+281 VTYSATINNDA

-316 KTKTYTWSFNIF
+316 HTKTYTWKFNIL
-328 KYFTDSNDKM
+328 KYFTDSNDDKK
-338 QYLADVEFV
+338 YLANVEFV
-347 LYRKDNTTNKIEYAQ
+347 LYRKNADDKAEYAK
-362 FDSNNN
+362 FDPN
-368 NKLTGWTEAENEATK
+368 NKLTGWTENESEAGK
-383 LKTNATS
+383 LTTNATS
-390 IVGVEGLDKG
+390 NVTVKGLDKG
-400 TYFLKETATPGGF
+400 TYFLKETATPVGF
-413 NGLTT
+413 NGLTS
-418 DVEVQIDSSCNTLN
+418 DVEVQIDSSCNTLS

-448 DFTDAG
+448 DFTDT
-454 DAKIVPIENKRGTTL
+454 DDEKVVPIENNRGTTL

>member
-20 AMAIPAFA
+20 AMAIPAWA
-28 AGGAGATTGEGKITI
+28 ADGTTHNSSSEDGKITI
-43 DNAVIGHTYKIYRI
+43 KNAVNGQTYKIYRI
-57 LNLQYNETAKSFRY
+57 LDLQYNETANSFRY
-71 EKNDKWGAFVDE
+71 VKNTKWGTFVDT
-83 QSDKLAVD
+83 QTAYLTVD
-91 ANGVVTWK
+91 PTTRVVTWTNTDTADN
-99 KGVSAEKDGAPI
+99 GTAI
-111 KALAI
+111 KELAI
-116 AAGQY
+116 AAGKY
-121 VKDQGTAFAA
+121 VKDNTTSLA
-131 DDSKVAASSTVI
+131 DDGSKVAASGTVT
-143 FDNLPL
+143 FDRLPL

-164 SIDTTAKEVTI
+164 SIDTTAKQVTI

-209 QTTIYVTDGN
+209 QTTINVTDGD
-219 PTNYVLHDKMSNGL
+219 PTNYVLHDQMSKGL
-233 TFKEDSIA
+233 TFKENSIA
-241 VKVNDTT
+241 VKVNDTL
-248 PITNYTVK
+248 ITNYTVE

-276 NDKVV
+276 NDTVV
-281 VTYSATINSNA
+281 VTYSATINNDA
-292 VVGTA
+292 VVGTT

-306 YGNNGETTHG
+306 YGDNGETTHG

-328 KYFTDSNDKM
+328 KYFTDSNNDM

-347 LYRKDNTTNKIEYAQ
+347 LYRKDNTANKTEYAQ
-362 FDSNNN
+362 FNSN

-390 IVGVEGLDKG
+390 TVAVEGLDAG
-400 TYFLKETATPGGF
+400 TYFLKEITTPGGF
-413 NGLTT
+413 NGLTS

-438 KYKMANANDE
+438 QYKMVNEE
-448 DFTDAG
+448 DFTDT
-454 DAKIVPIENKRGTTL
+454 DEEKKVVPIENKRGTVL

>member
-71 EKNDKWGAFVDE
+71 EKNNKWGAFVDE

-99 KGVSAEKDGAPI
+99 EGVSAEKDGAPI

-149 GWYLVVSDLTNDAIC
+149 GWYLVVSDLTSDAIC
-164 SIDTTAKEVTI
+164 SIDTTAKQVTI

-209 QTTIYVTDGN
+209 QTTINVTDGD
-219 PTNYVLHDKMSNGL
+219 PTNYVLHDKMSTGL
-233 TFKEDSIA
+233 NFKENSIA
-241 VKVNDTT
+241 VKVNDTL
-248 PITNYTVK
+248 ITNYTVK

-266 ISFPNGTLHT
+266 ISFPNGTLQT

-281 VTYSATINSNA
+281 VTYSAIINSDA
-292 VVGTA
+292 VVGTD
-297 GNENETWLK
+297 GNDNETWLK
-306 YGNNGETTHG
+306 YGETGETTHSN
-316 KTKTYTWSFNIF
+316 TKTYTWKFDIL
-328 KYFTDSNDKM
+328 KYFTDSNNEK
-338 QYLADVEFV
+338 QYLANVEFV
-347 LYRKDNTTNKIEYAQ
+347 LYRKNADDKAEYAK
-362 FDSNNN
+362 FDSN
-368 NKLTGWTEAENEATK
+368 NKLTGWTATESDATK

-390 IVGVEGLDKG
+390 NVVVEGLDAG
-400 TYFLKETATPGGF
+400 TYFLKENTTPAGF
-413 NGLTT
+413 NGLTS
-418 DVEVQIDSSCNTLN
+418 DVEVQIDSSCNTLS

-438 KYKMANANDE
+438 KYKMANDE
-448 DFTDAG
+448 DFTDT
-454 DAKIVPIENKRGTTL
+454 DDKKVVPIENKRGTTL

-482 VGGGLMVAAAILLIT
+482 IGGGLMVAAAILLVT
-497 KKRMENR
+497 KKRMENH

>member
-20 AMAIPAFA
+20 AMAIPAWA
-28 AGGAGATTGEGKITI
+28 ADGTTHNSSSTDGKITI
-43 DNAVIGHTYKIYRI
+43 NNAVNGQTYKIYRI
-57 LNLQYNETAKSFRY
+57 LDLQYNGTANSFRY
-71 EKNDKWGAFVDE
+71 VKNTKWGAFVDD
-83 QSDKLAVD
+83 QTAYLAVD

-99 KGVSAEKDGAPI
+99 EGVSAENDGTPI
-111 KALAI
+111 KNLAI

-121 VKDQGTAFAA
+121 VKDQGTALA
-131 DDSKVAASSTVI
+131 DDGSKVAALGTVT

-164 SIDTTAKEVTI
+164 SIDTTAKSVTI

-190 ASGSWGQGN
+190 ASGSWGEGN

-209 QTTIYVTDGN
+209 QTTIYVTDGD

-233 TFKEDSIA
+233 TFQTGTISVKKNDKPFTDYIKE
-241 VKVNDTT
+241 T
-248 PITNYTVK
+248 PI
-256 YTNTDKCTFE
+256 DDCTFE
-266 ISFPNGTLHT
+266 IKFKDGTLQT

-281 VTYSATINSNA
+281 VTYSATINNDA
-292 VVGTA
+292 VVGTT

-306 YGNNGETTHG
+306 YGDNGETTHG

-328 KYFTDSNDKM
+328 KYFTDSNNDM

-347 LYRKDNTTNKIEYAQ
+347 LYRKDNTANKTEYAQ
-362 FDSNNN
+362 FNSN

-390 IVGVEGLDKG
+390 TVAVEGLDAG
-400 TYFLKETATPGGF
+400 TYFLKEITTPGGF
-413 NGLTT
+413 NGLTS
-418 DVEVQIDSSCNTLN
+418 DVEVKITSSCNILT
-432 GATYTV
+432 GATYAV
-438 KYKMANANDE
+438 EYKMVNE
-448 DFTDAG
+448 EGFTDT
-454 DAKIVPIENKRGTTL
+454 DEQEKVVPIENKRGTTL

-482 VGGGLMVAAAILLIT
+482 VGGGLMAAAAILLIT